1 MFSKLNIYLLRN
13 FIYSFLI
20 VFTLFLLL
28 VFFSDLIEQ
37 FRKSANKNVP
47 IDVVFRLT
55 FLNSPFLIFSTLP
68 IVVFFS
74 TIFCYLKLIR
84 NSEFIIMGS
93 SGISS
98 LQLTKAPIAIFF
110 LIGLI
115 FVIIVNPLSAVFQKE
130 FQELDYKYIKRVDRL
145 TSISKNGIWLMQ
157 ENKNGLTNIIYAK
170 NIENEGATLIDFMLL
185 EYGAD
190 NELKGRIDGEVAKL
204 INEKWLMSKLLFTK
218 KNEAPIYYDYL
229 EYSAFISK
237 DDIKNSLSAPEM
249 MSFLQ
254 LGSFIYILEKLGYS
268 ANDYK
273 IYFYNILLMP
283 FVIIGFVLLANS
295 IIIDLKQ
302 NDKFTKVIVTS
313 FLLVFVYYFFTN
325 LMNTLGSNSKLPPF
339 LSTLITPLL
348 LFTISIAF
356 NKYKTL
362 NRKYEFH

>member
-1 MFSKLNIYLLRN
+1 MFSKLNIYLLKN

-20 VFTLFLLL
+20 IFTLFLLL

-55 FLNSPFLIFSTLP
+55 FLNAPFLIFSTLP
-68 IVVFFS
+68 IVVFYS

-84 NSEFIIMGS
+84 SSEYIIMGS

-98 LQLTKAPIAIFF
+98 LQLAKAPMAIFF

-115 FVIIVNPLSAVFQKE
+115 FVIVVNPLSAVFQKE

-185 EYGAD
+185 EYGVD

-229 EYSAFISK
+229 EYSAFISR

-295 IIIDLKQ
+295 IIIDIKQ

-313 FLLVFVYYFFTN
+313 FLLIFVYYFFTN

-356 NKYKTL
+356 NKYKTF
-362 NRKYEFH
+362 NRKYESH

>member
-1 MFSKLNIYLLRN
+1 VFSKLNIYLLRN

-20 VFTLFLLL
+20 IFTLFLIL

-37 FRKSANKNVP
+37 FRKSTNKNVP
-47 IDVVFRLT
+47 INIIFRLA
-55 FLNSPFLIFSTLP
+55 FLNAPFLIFSTLP

-74 TIFCYLKLIR
+74 AIFCYLKLIR
-84 NSEFIIMGS
+84 SSEYIVMGS

-98 LQLTKAPIAIFF
+98 LQLTRAPMAIYF
-110 LIGLI
+110 LIGLV
-115 FVIIVNPLSAVFQKE
+115 FVILINPLSAVFQKE

-170 NIENEGATLIDFMLL
+170 SIENEGATLIDFMLL

-204 INEKWLMSKLLFTK
+204 DNEKWLMNKLLFTK
-218 KNEAPIYYDYL
+218 KDENPIFYDYL
-229 EYSAFISK
+229 EYSAFITK

-283 FVIIGFVLLANS
+283 LVIIGFVLLANS
-295 IIIDLKQ
+295 IIINVKQ

-313 FLLVFVYYFFTN
+313 FLLIFIYYFITN

-339 LSTLITPLL
+339 IATLITPFL
-348 LFTISIAF
+348 LFAISIIF
-356 NKYKTL
+356 YKYKTL
-362 NRKYEFH
+362 TRKT